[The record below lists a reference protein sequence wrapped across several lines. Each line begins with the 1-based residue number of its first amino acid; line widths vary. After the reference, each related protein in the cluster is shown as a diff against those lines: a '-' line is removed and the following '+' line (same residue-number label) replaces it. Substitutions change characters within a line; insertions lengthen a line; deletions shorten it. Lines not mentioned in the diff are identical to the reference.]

1 MAGLPKITADS
12 LKASAEIAATR
23 GETACD
29 FMSEWLDKIAVE
41 QGQTALAT
49 FIVEMCD
56 GFFEDAGTKVK
67 AVVLLGVILNA
78 VNACIEAKELEELFA
93 ETT

>member
-12 LKASAEIAATR
+12 LKASAELAATR
-23 GETACD
+23 GDGACD
-29 FMSEWLDKIAVE
+29 FMSKWLDKLAIE

-56 GFFEDAGTKVK
+56 SFFEDAETKIK
-67 AVVLLGVILNA
+67 GVVLLGVILNA